1 MYCSGPGALY
11 EGILRNP
18 QMALNMKDLYG
29 NSGST
34 FKKINGL
41 FLLSVWFSRST
52 AIFKS
57 LKSDLPC
64 DHLCS
69 PSFSIITNELLFLLS
84 LSEALFTLFYFY

>member
-29 NSGST
+29 NSGNR

-52 AIFKS
+52 AFFKS
-57 LKSDLPC
+57 LKSDLPF
-64 DHLCS
+64 DHPCS
-69 PSFSIITNELLFLLS
+69 PSFSIN
-84 LSEALFTLFYFY
+84 

>member
-1 MYCSGPGALY
+1 MYCSGPGARY

-18 QMALNMKDLYG
+18 QMALNMNDLYG
-29 NSGST
+29 NSGNR

-41 FLLSVWFSRST
+41 FLLSVWFSRSP

-57 LKSDLPC
+57 LKSDLPF

-69 PSFSIITNELLFLLS
+69 PSFSIN
-84 LSEALFTLFYFY
+84 